1 MADAPPSAK
10 NALKRLVDVNN
21 LYEILGD
28 TLIQFMVEKPQPYGM
43 KATKSKEEFWR
54 VPTFKRALFFVFF
67 SRFVLGFKSQKNWK
81 KFLQSDYKVF

>member
-43 KATKSKEEFWR
+43 NATKSKEEFWR

-67 SRFVLGFKSQKNWK
+67 SRFALGFKSQKNWK